1 MARNNRK
8 RKRRLSSPAPQR
20 RPQVEQSTAGNIEG
34 TENPRDQV
42 PESASM
48 STNETKPNDL
58 NDSLEADSLTDPAA
72 IGDAS
77 AEPAGTTGPAITRA
91 DLVEVVSDAATPIDE
106 RLQQILSLLGEFE
119 GRLTSRLDEFSLA
132 PLTPYETEQS
142 ADPADSADEF
152 DRPADTCAVSW
163 QPPVPSESTDD
174 SAEEDYAGGQYA
186 DDRFTEGKYG
196 QGDYCDLLSSEVQI
210 SPEVQRLEEELQA
223 ERMRSHELQTQ
234 NDQLA
239 AQLAS
244 NDVKRTVSDTQ
255 GCDESMS
262 WEERKARILEQM
274 ENDDFNAES
283 FLESLSQPAQ
293 EIAASIDPE
302 WTSNPVAFI
311 DDLVDRLSTA
321 EQTISERNAEIHELQ
336 ILLQNRADT
345 RNDQVA
351 FGAAAIAGMVDC
363 DELVIEER
371 ERLAQLKSEWEDKFR
386 SAEIEVSLER
396 AKLSRERQE
405 LARRAEELEEQID
418 QLQRE
423 KRDARNYPKAGR
435 RWLAELGLQSEG
447 E

>member
-8 RKRRLSSPAPQR
+8 RKRRLSSPVPQP

-34 TENPRDQV
+34 TENPCDQV

-48 STNETKPNDL
+48 STNQTNPNDL
-58 NDSLEADSLTDPAA
+58 NDSPEADSLTNPAA

-77 AEPAGTTGPAITRA
+77 AEPAGATGSAITRA

-106 RLQQILSLLGEFE
+106 RLQQIVSLLGEFE
-119 GRLTSRLDEFSLA
+119 GRLTSRLDEFALA
-132 PLTPYETEQS
+132 PLAPYESEQS
-142 ADPADSADEF
+142 ADPENSADEF
-152 DRPADTCAVSW
+152 DQPADTCAVSW
-163 QPPVPSESTDD
+163 QPPVPTENADEPAD
-174 SAEEDYAGGQYA
+174 QNYDGDQY
-186 DDRFTEGKYG
+186 TEGKYG
-196 QGDYCDLLSSEVQI
+196 QGDYCDLI
-210 SPEVQRLEEELQA
+210 PPEVQRLEEELQA

-255 GCDESMS
+255 GCDDSMS

-293 EIAASIDPE
+293 EIAASIDPD
-302 WTSNPVAFI
+302 WVSNPVAFI
-311 DDLVDRLSTA
+311 DDLVERLSLA

-405 LARRAEELEEQID
+405 LARRTEELEEQID

-423 KRDARNYPKAGR
+423 KRDARNYPKTGR

>member
-34 TENPRDQV
+34 TENPCDQV

-48 STNETKPNDL
+48 SINETNPNDL
-58 NDSLEADSLTDPAA
+58 NDSPTADSLANAA
-72 IGDAS
+72 ANGDAS
-77 AEPAGTTGPAITRA
+77 AAAAVPNGSAITRA
-91 DLVEVVSDAATPIDE
+91 DLAEVVSGAAHPIDE

-119 GRLTSRLDEFSLA
+119 GRLTSRLDEFALI
-132 PLTPYETEQS
+132 PLTPDEPGQS
-142 ADPADSADEF
+142 ADSTNSADEF
-152 DRPADTCAVSW
+152 DQPADTCAVSW
-163 QPPVPSESTDD
+163 QPPVPSESSDD